1 MRVLVTGARGKVGRA
16 AVAALL
22 RAGHQVVATDLGE
35 PDFDTPPAGTAPYVK
50 TDLTDAGQVYALVGG
65 ASVGEGPRAGP
76 FEAVVHAGAIPAPGR
91 HAPHVVFT
99 NNLSATFNVVE
110 ACVRL
115 GVRRLVN
122 ISSETVPGFI
132 FAKRAFLP
140 EYLPVDESHPARPQ
154 EPYALTRLSGEQLC
168 HAAVRRSEQQSISI
182 RLS

>member
-16 AVAALL
+16 AVAALQ
-22 RAGHQVVATDLGE
+22 RAGHETVATDLAT

-65 ASVGEGPRAGP
+65 ASVGEGPRPGP

-115 GVRRLVN
+115 GVRRLGY
-122 ISSETVPGFI
+122 ISSRTVAGFN
-132 FAKRAFLP
+132 FAERPFLP
-140 EYLPVDESHPARPQ
+140 EYPPGEEARPAPAPGPDAGW
-154 EPYALTRLSGEQLC
+154 EW
-168 HAAVRRSEQQSISI
+168 
-182 RLS
+182 